1 MEEGSSGGCRV
12 GLAEG
17 SLLQEG
23 RAQSCVPLAPGPP
36 RIRRGP
42 HTEPALVRSLLCF
55 FPSSDPGTLP
65 QPKSV

>member
-42 HTEPALVRSLLCF
+42 HTEPALV
-55 FPSSDPGTLP
+55 
-65 QPKSV
+65 